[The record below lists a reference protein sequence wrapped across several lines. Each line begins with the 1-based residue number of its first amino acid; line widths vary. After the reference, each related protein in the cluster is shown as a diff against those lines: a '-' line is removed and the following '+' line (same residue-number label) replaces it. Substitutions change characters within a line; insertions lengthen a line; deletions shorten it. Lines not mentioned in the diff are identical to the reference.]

1 MVTTAETVFQPAV
14 QARDQEWR
22 QRALS
27 EAKREVGA
35 NCEELKLRE
44 DKEYNK
50 VDATSV
56 DA

>member
-1 MVTTAETVFQPAV
+1 MTTAATVFHPAV
-14 QARDQEWR
+14 RARDQEWR

-35 NCEELKLRE
+35 NYEELKLRE
-44 DKEYNK
+44 DKAYNK
-50 VDATSV
+50 VDATSI